1 MLSKIISNS
10 KTNTKTSLL
19 SNANGFSLVELMVVV
34 AIIGILAGLG
44 IPSMQKQIAKARQTE
59 IKLHLSG
66 IHTAEKAF
74 YAEFNTY
81 TTDFGA
87 MGFAP
92 EGKCRYNAGFTTA
105 DTLARLNP
113 GKGYPGALNNIFRV
127 GGAAPNVT
135 LLAEGIAFNNW
146 AGATADDNGYKA
158 VGGGTIY
165 KSRMDEWSIDH
176 NKAMNNVGNG
186 ID

>member
-1 MLSKIISNS
+1 VLSKIISNS
-10 KTNTKTSLL
+10 KANTKTSLL

-34 AIIGILAGLG
+34 AIIGILAGMG
-44 IPSMQKQIAKARQTE
+44 IPSMQKQIAKARQSE

-92 EGKCRYNAGFTTA
+92 EGKNRYNAGFSTA
-105 DTLARLNP
+105 DTAARLTA
-113 GKGYPGALNNIFRV
+113 KGYGGALNGIFRV
-127 GGAAPNVT
+127 GDATPNVT
-135 LLAEGIAFNNW
+135 LLAEGAAFSGW
-146 AGATADDNGYKA
+146 AGATADDNGYVA

-165 KSRMDEWSIDH
+165 KSRMDQWSINE
-176 NKAMNNVGNG
+176 NKALNNVSNG